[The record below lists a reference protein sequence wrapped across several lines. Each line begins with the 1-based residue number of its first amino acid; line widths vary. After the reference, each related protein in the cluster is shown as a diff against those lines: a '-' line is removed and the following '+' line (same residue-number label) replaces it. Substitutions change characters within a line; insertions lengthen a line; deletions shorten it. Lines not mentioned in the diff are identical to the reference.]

1 MVSKDRRLLKKEE
14 YPMLLLGQ
22 ISRTQRSDH
31 GKMEVIGDNDQEI
44 RWDSEGGGMVYF
56 GLMI

>member
-1 MVSKDRRLLKKEE
+1 
-14 YPMLLLGQ
+14 MLLLGQ